1 MEEHF
6 LLWKAKVHNGQ
17 IAQQEDLFH
26 EGLVKQDHVT
36 LLEVSCNDSV
46 LILLRFLI
54 EWGVF
59 FLGYE
64 KIEESEEDL
73 NFPREEV
80 IHLRNRLL
88 ILEYEDR
95 YVGSVTLLSDGDIT
109 SISSSNFNYNNSD
122 DNNNEDGE
130 QGLQAAKMESTV
142 YTEMM
147 HEVVLEND
155 ELRKKL
161 KNAQRKLRRYG
172 EKSQDHRGNNN
183 SGTDDGGDGVYGSE
197 DDMEE
202 IIIIV

>member
-26 EGLVKQDHVT
+26 EGLVKQDH
-36 LLEVSCNDSV
+36 
-46 LILLRFLI
+46 
-54 EWGVF
+54 
-59 FLGYE
+59 
-64 KIEESEEDL
+64 IEESEEDL

-122 DNNNEDGE
+122 DNNNEDG
-130 QGLQAAKMESTV
+130 GNSNHRSSKSMESTV